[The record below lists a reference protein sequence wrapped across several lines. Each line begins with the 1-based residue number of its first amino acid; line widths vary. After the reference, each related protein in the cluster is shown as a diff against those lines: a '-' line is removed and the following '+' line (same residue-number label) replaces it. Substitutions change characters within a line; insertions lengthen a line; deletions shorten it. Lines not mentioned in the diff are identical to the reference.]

1 MFPLKYLKSY
11 RNSKKLVK
19 AIVRRKANE
28 LRQRIIKINLVL
40 IGMKG
45 MKKKDQERKK
55 WLVSWESEWINE
67 KKMFS
72 SFRLTSIITIGL
84 EKVQPVVILYSKK

>member
-1 MFPLKYLKSY
+1 
-11 RNSKKLVK
+11 
-19 AIVRRKANE
+19 
-28 LRQRIIKINLVL
+28 
-40 IGMKG
+40 MKG